1 MMTAVGRVKTRR
13 TFLSIP
19 AVERLK
25 SQAITEKAKYIEQG
39 L

>member
-1 MMTAVGRVKTRR
+1 MMAVAGRVKTRR
-13 TFLSIP
+13 TFLRIP